1 MKNQLPN
8 NPLEIKAALEN
19 LVDSLG
25 WEILAHNLQVEVDEI
40 QDKLNGKGGEIKD
53 LAELKTLQDRREDRV
68 YLRDL
73 PANLIEQLI
82 PNDPNET
89 NLDPYAGSSPE
100 KAS

>member
-8 NPLEIKAALEN
+8 DPLEIKAALEN
-19 LVDSLG
+19 LMDSIG
-25 WEILAHNLQVEVDEI
+25 WQILVANMQVEIDEI
-40 QDKLNGKGGEIKD
+40 QDRLNGKGGEIKD
-53 LAELKTLQDRREDRV
+53 LTELKNLQNRREDRA

-73 PANLIEQLI
+73 PTNLIDQQI
-82 PNDPNET
+82 PNDPSET